1 MSEINHSSH
10 NGNVLKIV
18 VAGDGGVG
26 KTSLIK
32 RYVSGCYDPSEQ
44 ITIGC
49 DFYTKRLNA
58 EDGRQYKFQIWDVG
72 GQEQFR
78 VLLPLWS
85 KGLRGAILAFDVGS
99 IESYLHLDQWLGLM
113 LDGEE
118 ANRFP
123 IVIVGNKRELS
134 DGSIRESDIEG
145 FVTKKRL
152 SGYYLVSAKE
162 GVDVSSPFLGLL
174 KLIVSSEAEN
184 CGSRD
189 GKQ

>member
-1 MSEINHSSH
+1 MGRWGSRTVQS
-10 NGNVLKIV
+10 IV
-18 VAGDGGVG
+18 AFVVEGIE
-26 KTSLIK
+26 S
-32 RYVSGCYDPSEQ
+32 
-44 ITIGC
+44 
-49 DFYTKRLNA
+49 
-58 EDGRQYKFQIWDVG
+58 
-72 GQEQFR
+72 
-78 VLLPLWS
+78 
-85 KGLRGAILAFDVGS
+85 AILAFDVGS

-152 SGYYLVSAKE
+152 SGYDLVSAKE

>member
-1 MSEINHSSH
+1 
-10 NGNVLKIV
+10 
-18 VAGDGGVG
+18 
-26 KTSLIK
+26 
-32 RYVSGCYDPSEQ
+32 
-44 ITIGC
+44 
-49 DFYTKRLNA
+49 
-58 EDGRQYKFQIWDVG
+58 
-72 GQEQFR
+72 
-78 VLLPLWS
+78 
-85 KGLRGAILAFDVGS
+85 
-99 IESYLHLDQWLGLM
+99 
-113 LDGEE
+113 
-118 ANRFP
+118 
-123 IVIVGNKRELS
+123 VIVGNKREMS